1 MELKPEPQLISQ
13 TPQWWVVDKP
23 AHWLSVPGRSE
34 KPVVLEWL
42 RKKYG
47 EAWVVHRLD
56 EETSG
61 VMLFARSE
69 AAHRLACQWFT
80 EHSVRKVY
88 EFLAQGSPRLPVF
101 KVNQAIEEKPSSTQI
116 EVQERFALSAG
127 AAPEYFAGRARP
139 LTGRRHQIRIHLSG
153 SGFPICG
160 DRKYGGALSL
170 APGVE
175 VARVALHASSLGLPS
190 GEVFE
195 SALPKDFSQWVSQIR
210 ALGGTV
216 QP

>member
-1 MELKPEPQLISQ
+1 MELKPEPRLINQ

-42 RKKYG
+42 RQKHG

-101 KVNQAIEEKPSSTQI
+101 KVNQAIEGKPSSTQV

-127 AAPEYFAGRARP
+127 AAPECFVGRARP

-160 DRKYGGALSL
+160 DRKYGGAFSL

-190 GEVFE
+190 GEAFE
-195 SALPKDFSQWVSQIR
+195 SPWPADFSQWVSQFR
-210 ALGGTV
+210 AVGG
-216 QP
+216 QLKP